1 MNLEELRKNP
11 NDAYLW
17 AITTESIVQNLREL
31 ARIKGDPAMADQLED
46 AVSEI
51 YEIFDVATVGCSLC
65 GGECPGLT
73 AHLHQKSWIGDAC
86 CWTEQLRSSE

>member
-31 ARIKGDPAMADQLED
+31 ARIKGDPCDWRYQ
-46 AVSEI
+46 
-51 YEIFDVATVGCSLC
+51 
-65 GGECPGLT
+65 
-73 AHLHQKSWIGDAC
+73 
-86 CWTEQLRSSE
+86 